1 MHLPSKFFQALL
13 NASPL
18 LQKQVVSTPG
28 SVEVGLSTAAQ
39 DTSTYFDFGRLL
51 DGEIDGTHSLDPIHG
66 QCIPLSAAQ
75 FVNWK
80 QGYALIVNHLA
91 KVDGYLVNGGVT
103 DPATGDSSLLACFG
117 MGSAPVPVKSLVE
130 KVSQGNVTGAPAR
143 VTLGFTSGMSTT
155 TSMTTTKS
163 STIGVGVSATLDF
176 DIGAASG
183 SATTEVTHSVTN
195 EQSKG
200 FTVTQSFESEDSIS
214 LEAPA
219 NSECHLQFK
228 VTTCTTRV
236 AADIPVTAIGDV
248 WFSKEIYNGKNYK
261 FELELFPG
269 LQAINPSVMRLD
281 GSVSTRSAS
290 NYQGVCR
297 RLA

>member
-18 LQKQVVSTPG
+18 LQKHVVSTLDG
-28 SVEVGLSTAAQ
+28 VEVGLSTAAQ
-39 DTSTYFDFGRLL
+39 DTSTYLDFGRLL
-51 DGEIDGTHSLDPIHG
+51 DGEINHSLDPIHG
-66 QCIPLSAAQ
+66 QCIPLTAAQ

-117 MGSAPVPVKSLVE
+117 TGSAPVPVKSLVT
-130 KVSQGNVTGAPAR
+130 KVAEPPR

-176 DIGAASG
+176 DIGVASG
-183 SATTEVTHSVTN
+183 SPTTEVTHSVTN

-236 AADIPVTAIGDV
+236 TADIPVTAIGDV
-248 WFSKEIYNGKNYK
+248 WFSKKIYNGKNYK

-269 LQAINPSVMRLD
+269 LQAINPSVMRLE